1 MADPNP
7 NPSRITAEMWW
18 LWVQLKALIPGVRLG
33 GIFADKS
40 GYHNTVL
47 ANLARWPG
55 NYSVR
60 HAIDREQPRDKAR
73 AIDLTM
79 NSTWMRTITRR
90 LLDGAARRDP
100 RMRCVKEFYGTT
112 DGRTVV
118 GRLKDSPDGPYREGS
133 SDSSHTWH
141 EHLGLLTPF
150 VDDIEAMR
158 GLVSLLSGQSL
169 ADYMEGTMERI
180 IAEHGD
186 SGPWVAFVQR
196 YLQDFGATLTRD
208 SRYGDETTAAAKW
221 VFVHR
226 FGGDPA
232 AYNGRSITDWMLR
245 EFIRRDQDQRTAAAI
260 KAAIAGL
267 RPSTA
272 PTQAQV
278 DAAVAKYLDANPV
291 PPGKTPTEVTIQ
303 FPPVKGTVTASR

>member
-1 MADPNP
+1 MADPHP

-18 LWVQLKALIPGVRLG
+18 LWIQLLAAIPGVRLG
-33 GIFADKS
+33 GIYADKS

-47 ANLARWPG
+47 ANLARWPS

-60 HAIDREQPRDKAR
+60 YAIDREPPRDKAR

-112 DGRTVV
+112 DGHTVV
-118 GRLKDSPDGPYREGS
+118 GRLKDSPDGPYRSGS
-133 SDSSHTWH
+133 SDTSHTWH
-141 EHLGLLTPF
+141 EHIGLLTPF

-169 ADYMEGTMERI
+169 ADYMEGTMEQNLP
-180 IAEHGD
+180 EHGD
-186 SGPWVAFVQR
+186 TGTWVGFFQR
-196 YLQDFGATLTRD
+196 LVIDRGATLPKFGID
-208 SRYGDETTAAAKW
+208 NDYGDEFAAALRWWWKNI
-221 VFVHR
+221 VKSPSAYDGRRITSDVARHLM
-226 FGGDPA
+226 GLEQA
-232 AYNGRSITDWMLR
+232 APT
-245 EFIRRDQDQRTAAAI
+245 
-260 KAAIAGL
+260 
-267 RPSTA
+267 PVA

-278 DAAVAKYLDANPV
+278 DAAVAKFLTANPV

-303 FPPVKGTVTASR
+303 FPPVKGTVTASK

>member
-1 MADPNP
+1 MAAANP

-18 LWVQLKALIPGVRLG
+18 LWVQLQAVIAGVRLG

-60 HAIDREQPRDKAR
+60 YAIDRGDPRDKAR

-79 NSTWMRTITRR
+79 SSTWMRTITRW
-90 LLDGAARRDP
+90 LLDGAAARDP
-100 RMRCVKEFYGTT
+100 RMRPVKEFYGTL

-118 GRLKDSPDGPYREGS
+118 GRLKDSPDGPYRSGS
-133 SDSSHTWH
+133 ADSSHTWH
-141 EHLGLLTPF
+141 VHLGLLTPF

-169 ADYMEGTMERI
+169 ADYMEGTMEQNLPK
-180 IAEHGD
+180 HGD
-186 SGPWVAFVQR
+186 TGTWVGFFQR
-196 YLQDFGATLTRD
+196 LVIDRGATLPKYGVD
-208 SRYGDETTAAAKW
+208 NDYGDEFASALRWWWRNVVKSPSAYDGRVITSDVARHLMGLERSA
-221 VFVHR
+221 
-226 FGGDPA
+226 PA
-232 AYNGRSITDWMLR
+232 
-245 EFIRRDQDQRTAAAI
+245 
-260 KAAIAGL
+260 
-267 RPSTA
+267 PVA

-278 DAAVAKYLDANPV
+278 DAAVAKYLAANPV
-291 PPGKTPTEVTIQ
+291 PPGKTPTKVTID
-303 FPPVKGTVTASR
+303 FPAVTGTVTASQ

>member
-1 MADPNP
+1 MAAANP

-18 LWVQLKALIPGVRLG
+18 LWLQLQLVIAGVRLG

-47 ANLARWPG
+47 ANLARWPS

-60 HAIDREQPRDKAR
+60 YAIDREAPRDKAR

-112 DGRTVV
+112 DGHTVV
-118 GRLKDSPDGPYREGS
+118 GRLKDSPDGPYRSGS

-141 EHLGLLTPF
+141 VHLGLLTPF

-169 ADYMEGTMERI
+169 ADYMEGTMEQNLP
-180 IAEHGD
+180 EHGD
-186 SGPWVAFVQR
+186 TGTWVGFFQR
-196 YLQDFGATLTRD
+196 LVIDRGATLPQYGVD
-208 SRYGDETTAAAKW
+208 NDYGDEFASALRWWWKN
-221 VFVHR
+221 VVKS
-226 FGGDPA
+226 PS
-232 AYNGRSITDWMLR
+232 AYDGRRITSDVARHLM
-245 EFIRRDQDQRTAAAI
+245 
-260 KAAIAGL
+260 GL
-267 RPSTA
+267 ERPTPTPVA

-278 DAAVAKYLDANPV
+278 DAAVAKFLTANPV
-291 PPGKTPTEVTIQ
+291 PPGKTPTKVTID
-303 FPPVKGTVTASR
+303 FPAVTGTVTASQ